1 MQLGTRWTSG
11 QEPPRALP
19 EPVAAAVRSV
29 DAALPGDQ
37 LGQPRQRWTLTW
49 LEGRP
54 IAELDSGILVT
65 LDEDGAA
72 VVRHSDDDDLE

>member
-11 QEPPRALP
+11 DEPPRTLPAALV
-19 EPVAAAVRSV
+19 EAVRSV

-54 IAELDSGILVT
+54 IAELDSGIVVT
-65 LDEDGAA
+65 VGPDGAA
-72 VVRHSDDDDLE
+72 IVGHSDDEE